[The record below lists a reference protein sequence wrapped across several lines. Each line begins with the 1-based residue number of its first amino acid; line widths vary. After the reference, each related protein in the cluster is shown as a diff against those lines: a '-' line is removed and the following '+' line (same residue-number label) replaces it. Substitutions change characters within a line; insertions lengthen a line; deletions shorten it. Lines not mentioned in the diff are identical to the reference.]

1 MARDI
6 WQSEI
11 NRRDFLRGGAAL
23 GLGGTALFLAA
34 CGGTST
40 TTASTAPTNYPKA
53 KIDGDLEFFNWS
65 QYLSPDL
72 IKGFQ
77 DKYGVKVNQT
87 NFDNMQSMMAKLTAG
102 VQYDITFPTMDYA
115 NQLIK
120 ANYLLPI
127 DHSQLANWGE
137 VPSYFNDPWYDP
149 HAYYSAPYALWTTGL
164 AWRTDKVPDKL
175 TGSWNDIW
183 TLAGNSNYNGKLF
196 LLDDFQETIG
206 MSLLRKRKDINS
218 GNRSDLDLAVSELLK
233 IRNNVGKFSTDDI
246 TNMNN
251 GSAWIHH
258 AWSGDIYQVILAAS
272 DPTIWQYET
281 MSEGIPTGNDTMV
294 IPKTAQHPGTALKFI
309 DWMLQ
314 PDNATTNVNY
324 FGYPQVTTT
333 GIAAYQK
340 LIAQYPFLNLT
351 LDTALH
357 GLREVAPT
365 GSKLQLWDSEWTK
378 VKAG

>member
-23 GLGGTALFLAA
+23 GLGGSALFLAA
-34 CGGTST
+34 CGGSST
-40 TTASTAPTNYPKA
+40 TAASTAPTNYPTA

-72 IKGFQ
+72 ITGFQ
-77 DKYGVKVNQT
+77 DHYGVKVNQS
-87 NFDNMQSMMAKLTAG
+87 NFDNMQSMMAKLNAG
-102 VQYDITFPTMDYA
+102 VQYDITFPTMDYVA
-115 NQLIK
+115 QLVK
-120 ANYLLPI
+120 ANALLPI
-127 DHSQLANWGE
+127 DHSQLTNWGE

-149 HAYYSAPYALWTTGL
+149 HAYYSVPYALWTTGL
-164 AWRTDKVPDKL
+164 AWRTDNVPDKL
-175 TGSWNDIW
+175 AGSWSDIW
-183 TLAGNSNYNGKLF
+183 TLAAKYSGKIF

-206 MSLLRKRKDINS
+206 MSLLRNHKDINS
-218 GNRSDLDLAVSELLK
+218 GNRTDLDNAVTEILK
-233 IRNNVGKFSTDDI
+233 IKSNIGKFSTDDI
-246 TNMNN
+246 TNMKN

-272 DPTIWQYET
+272 DPTVWQYET
-281 MSEGIPTGNDTMV
+281 MSEGVPTGNDTFV
-294 IPKTAQHPGTALKFI
+294 IPKTAKHPGTALKFI
-309 DWMLQ
+309 DWMLA
-314 PDNATTNVNY
+314 PENATTNVNY

-351 LDTALH
+351 LDTAIH
-357 GLREVAPT
+357 GLRETTPT
-365 GSKLQLWDSEWTK
+365 GSKLQLWDQEWTK
-378 VKAG
+378 VKAAS